1 MLVLGVS
8 KCPSMNYAVS
18 ILVAISNCSG
28 IVVGE
33 KNFFRY
39 TDSTV
44 DSLDTPGCGGKY
56 LYLRS
61 NAGV

>member
-8 KCPSMNYAVS
+8 KCPSMNYAVG

-28 IVVGE
+28 IVGG

-44 DSLDTPGCGGKY
+44 DSLDTPGCGGKC

-61 NAGV
+61 NAEV

>member
-1 MLVLGVS
+1 MLVLGIS

-18 ILVAISNCSG
+18 ILVAISDCSG
-28 IVVGE
+28 IVGG

-44 DSLDTPGCGGKY
+44 DSLDTPGCEGKC
-56 LYLRS
+56 LYLRA
-61 NAGV
+61 NARV

>member
-1 MLVLGVS
+1 
-8 KCPSMNYAVS
+8 MNYAVG
-18 ILVAISNCSG
+18 ILVAISDCSG
-28 IVVGE
+28 IVGG
-33 KNFFRY
+33 KNCFRY

-56 LYLRS
+56 LYLRA